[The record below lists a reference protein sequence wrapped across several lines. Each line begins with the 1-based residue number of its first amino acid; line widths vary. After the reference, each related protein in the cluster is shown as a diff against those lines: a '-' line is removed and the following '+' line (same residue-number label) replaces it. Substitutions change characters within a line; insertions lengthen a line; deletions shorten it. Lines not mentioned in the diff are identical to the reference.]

1 MLGGVETTLRR
12 TVVVADTAPEV
23 PVMTTVAE
31 PVVAVLLAD
40 SVSKLVPDVGF
51 GVNDAVTPLGK
62 LDATKL
68 TLPVNPFTLV
78 TTTLVVLEKPWAR
91 FKDDGAALRVKLGG
105 PTIKDRAV
113 VTVSGP
119 EVPVIVTL

>member
-1 MLGGVETTLRR
+1 MRR